1 MSELSRAL
9 GGPPF
14 KIILKE
20 KTYNVGLIT
29 GDIKIA
35 YEKEMYAQAIRAV
48 GMQRQ
53 FLSEDDYKAMMK
65 ELAAQYSRGEFAM
78 EGEEGRRLFNTTRG
92 LFLITGLLLGVDQG
106 EVLTIML
113 EDGPQ
118 VSSVIEAVIKDS
130 FPGVNFDDPKAKAG

>member
-53 FLSEDDYKAMMK
+53 FLPEDDYRGMMK
-65 ELAAQYSRGEFAM
+65 ELAAQYGRGEFAM
-78 EGEEGRRLFNTTRG
+78 EGEEGRRLFDTPRG
-92 LFLITGLLLGVDQG
+92 LFLITGLVLGVDQA
-106 EVLTIML
+106 EVLAIML

-118 VSSVIEAVIKDS
+118 VSAVIEAVIKDS